1 MGARGVTWGPDA
13 MLLRWV
19 STEEKA
25 GRSPSGIPRLPRSHH
40 PGEGRAAWGV
50 RPSSSSNSFE
60 GRQSPDTI
68 YMAARQGSVGW
79 SMTMVAAHQFYLSLS
94 LHSPYKLAWNAWLFP
109 GGKLSRLHRGVLSP
123 GATLDHVVVNR
134 SSAGRNGR
142 VQPLIAF
149 ADTRHCFLARKFS
162 TQVGIPW
169 PDCT

>member
-19 STEEKA
+19 STEEEKA

-94 LHSPYKLAWNAWLFP
+94 PPPPTSLLGMPGFFP

-123 GATLDHVVVNR
+123 GRNPGPRRREQVVCGKKW
-134 SSAGRNGR
+134 A
-142 VQPLIAF
+142 
-149 ADTRHCFLARKFS
+149 S
-162 TQVGIPW
+162 TASDSIR
-169 PDCT
+169 